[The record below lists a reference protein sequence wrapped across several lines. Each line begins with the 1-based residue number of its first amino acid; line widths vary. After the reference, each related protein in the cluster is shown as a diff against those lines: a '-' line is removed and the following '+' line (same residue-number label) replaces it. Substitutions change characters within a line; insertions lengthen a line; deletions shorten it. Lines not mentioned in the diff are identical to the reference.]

1 MSVRAV
7 AGWPANRFRTWPYAR
22 VEPFTEREAR
32 SRETSVVAFP
42 AWLAAIAVALL
53 ITFTLVVLLRPD
65 TQIRATDIPQPS
77 GQAQTPPAPPHL
89 RCAPAA
95 CN

>member
-1 MSVRAV
+1 MSARAV
-7 AGWPANRFRTWPYAR
+7 VGWPNNRFRTWPGPH
-22 VEPFTEREAR
+22 VKPFTEREAG

-53 ITFTLVVLLRPD
+53 ITFALVVLLRPD

-77 GQAQTPPAPPHL
+77 SQAQTPPEPPHPK
-89 RCAPAA
+89 CAMAA